1 MKYWITFN
9 EPYCVTYLGY
19 GVGSKA
25 PGMKDSGTSDY
36 IAAHNLLRAHA
47 KAYRLYERDYKET
60 QQGRVGITLNV
71 NWDEPEN
78 SDAANQEAADRNMQF
93 SVGWFANPIFGDGNY
108 PRVMIDQ
115 ISRKSMA
122 QGNNVSRLPEFTS
135 DELSDLKGSA
145 DFFGLNFY
153 TSSIVRN
160 KNLDDQPASYYSDKD
175 TEVFQDGDWFQ
186 TASYWLRVTPWGLRK
201 MLKYIKDKF
210 NNPDIIIT
218 ENGVSDRM
226 GYLDDAMR
234 INYYKYYINNVLKA
248 IKEDDVKVFGYT
260 AWSLMD
266 NFEWERGYS
275 ERFGL
280 HYIDF
285 TDPERP
291 RVPKNSA
298 RYFASLIKRN
308 GFVAE
313 NFDCDSSSTDAPTD
327 PSNETTTTTPDTT
340 PTTTP
345 TEAPTTD
352 SSSTDAATTSTT
364 AAPTDFT
371 PTMGPTTMP
380 TTMSTTNL
388 APTNP
393 STTSEA
399 SVTGGVNGLASNA
412 FVAFFLCVV
421 SHLSLID

>member
-1 MKYWITFN
+1 
-9 EPYCVTYLGY
+9 LGY
-19 GVGSKA
+19 GVGTKA
-25 PGMKDSGTSDY
+25 PGITNTGTDDY

-47 KAYRLYERDYKET
+47 KAYRLYESKYRPT
-60 QQGRVGITLNV
+60 QQGKIGITLNADW
-71 NWDEPEN
+71 NEPEN
-78 SDAANQEAADRNMQF
+78 DDIANVWAADRNMQF
-93 SVGWFANPIFGDGNY
+93 FFGWFANPIFGDGDY
-108 PRVMIDQ
+108 PSIMIEQ
-115 ISRKSMA
+115 IRRKSQE
-122 QGNNVSRLPEFTS
+122 QGFNQSRLPEFTK
-135 DELSDLKGSA
+135 EEKHLLKGSA

-153 TSSIVRN
+153 TTNIVRN
-160 KNLDDQPASYYSDKD
+160 KIQNISWISYDADKD
-175 TEVFQDGDWFQ
+175 TESFKNEDWFHS
-186 TASYWLRVTPWGLRK
+186 ASTWLRVTPWGMRNILR
-201 MLKYIKDKF
+201 YIQQRF
-210 NNPDIIIT
+210 SNPDILIT
-218 ENGVSDRM
+218 ENGISDRN

-234 INYYKYYINNVLKA
+234 IYYHKYYINNVLKA
-248 IKEDDVKVFGYT
+248 INEDGVNVIGYT

-266 NFEWERGYS
+266 NFEWARGYT

-280 HYIDF
+280 HYINF
-285 TDPERP
+285 ADPERP